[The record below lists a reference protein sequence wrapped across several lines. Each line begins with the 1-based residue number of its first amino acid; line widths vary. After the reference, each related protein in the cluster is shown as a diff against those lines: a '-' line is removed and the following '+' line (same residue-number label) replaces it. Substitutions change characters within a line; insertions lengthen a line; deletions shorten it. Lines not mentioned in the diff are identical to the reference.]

1 MPRATTCEVPRGLL
15 QAAQVAHRLG
25 IGKSSWNEWVK
36 GGLVE
41 KGIKLGYRTVVWDSR
56 YIDAV
61 IDRIASGE
69 LTTQGL
75 YSKKKE
81 APQ

>member
-1 MPRATTCEVPRGLL
+1 MSEATTCEVPRDLL
-15 QAAQVAHRLG
+15 RAAQVAERLG
-25 IGKSSWNEWVK
+25 IGKSSWDVWVK
-36 GGLVE
+36 GGRVE

-61 IDRIASGE
+61 IDRITSGE
-69 LTTQGL
+69 LTTHGL

-81 APQ
+81 AP

>member
-1 MPRATTCEVPRGLL
+1 MSEATTCEAPRTLL
-15 QAAQVAHRLG
+15 RAEQVAERLG
-25 IGKSSWNEWVK
+25 IGKSSWDAWVK

-41 KGIKLGYRTVVWDSR
+41 KGIRLGYRTVVWDSR

-61 IDRIASGE
+61 IDRIVSGE

-81 APQ
+81 TP

>member
-1 MPRATTCEVPRGLL
+1 MLRAE
-15 QAAQVAHRLG
+15 QVAERLG
-25 IGKSSWNEWVK
+25 IGKSSWDAWVK

-41 KGIKLGYRTVVWDSR
+41 KGIRLGYRTVVWDSR

-61 IDRIASGE
+61 IDRITSGE
-69 LTTQGL
+69 LTTHGL